1 MEGDLKLLETLL
13 DRLPL
18 HLINQYVSKNRQKRE
33 EQRKQK
39 FQKHLKP
46 EWQLKEFTKEHIQIV
61 NDHRVFGF
69 DTDFE
74 LFYCRIR
81 SNGEQSELF
90 FRRDNKNNKK
100 FRCSLI
106 RESKTDLTPLLF
118 EWIKVSDKV
127 KTLLMDKKQVVFADI
142 EKTTY
147 GQIYL
152 YNKRVWSDAPLWYIR
167 REAYTCLAI
176 HKLRSDSLIA
186 RLPKDV
192 LRLILEKL
200 WE

>member
-18 HLINQYVSKNRQKRE
+18 HLINQYVSNNRKKRE

-61 NDHRVFGF
+61 NDRRVFGF
-69 DTDFE
+69 DTDFK
-74 LFYCRIR
+74 LFYLRIR
-81 SNGEQSELF
+81 SNGEHSELF

-100 FRCSLI
+100 FCCHLI

-118 EWIKVSDKV
+118 EWIKVCDKG
-127 KTLLMDKKQVVFADI
+127 KTLLRDNKPAVFEDI
-142 EKTTY
+142 EKTMFWEL
-147 GQIYL
+147 YL
-152 YNKRVWSDAPLWYIR
+152 YSKRLWSDAPLWYIC

-176 HKLRSDSLIA
+176 HKFRNDSLIA

-192 LRLILEKL
+192 LKLILEKL

>member
-46 EWQLKEFTKEHIQIV
+46 QWQLKTFTAEYIEIV
-61 NDHRVFGF
+61 NGHRVFGF
-69 DTDFE
+69 ETQFKH
-74 LFYCRIR
+74 FYLRIR
-81 SNGEQSELF
+81 SNDEQSELF
-90 FRRDNKNNKK
+90 FRRDNKFNK
-100 FRCSLI
+100 FHCNLI
-106 RESKTDLTPLLF
+106 RESRTDLTPLLF
-118 EWIKVSDKV
+118 EWIKVCDEG
-127 KTLLMDKKQVVFADI
+127 KTLLMDNKPAVFVDI
-142 EKTTY
+142 EKTMFWEL
-147 GQIYL
+147 YL

-176 HKLRSDSLIA
+176 HKFRSDSLIA

-192 LRLILEKL
+192 LKLILEKL